1 MGAMRL
7 AGSAMAGAMAMVL
20 LIAACPAS
28 AEVNQVRIVRQFGLD
43 QLPLMV
49 VEQRKLIEK
58 AASVMGL
65 GQVKVDWVSPDKA
78 GPIETLD
85 HAQADLAPVG
95 IVEFIAVRDRR
106 LGTPYAV
113 EALAALSQLPYVL
126 VARNAGIKT
135 IRDFTERDRI
145 AVPVLQWSGPALM
158 LEMAA
163 AEEWGAAHYNRL
175 DGLVRAVPDAE
186 AAMQLRDGKG
196 EVDAHFS
203 RTPYIYAELG
213 GDTAHR
219 VMDSFDID
227 GPHTDNVL
235 VALTGFYRTNPK
247 LCSAIFAA
255 LQEADDLIK
264 KNPGEAAEIYASMTQ
279 GRDISVEDLSDMIG
293 DPDVAYRP
301 GPAGVAHMVA
311 FMAGIR
317 RISHP
322 VASWKDLFSL
332 DAQGEP
338 GN

>member
-1 MGAMRL
+1 
-7 AGSAMAGAMAMVL
+7 
-20 LIAACPAS
+20 
-28 AEVNQVRIVRQFGLD
+28 
-43 QLPLMV
+43 
-49 VEQRKLIEK
+49 
-58 AASVMGL
+58 
-65 GQVKVDWVSPDKA
+65 
-78 GPIETLD
+78 
-85 HAQADLAPVG
+85 
-95 IVEFIAVRDRR
+95 
-106 LGTPYAV
+106 
-113 EALAALSQLPYVL
+113 
-126 VARNAGIKT
+126 
-135 IRDFTERDRI
+135 
-145 AVPVLQWSGPALM
+145 
-158 LEMAA
+158 
-163 AEEWGAAHYNRL
+163 
-175 DGLVRAVPDAE
+175 
-186 AAMQLRDGKG
+186 
-196 EVDAHFS
+196 
-203 RTPYIYAELG
+203 
-213 GDTAHR
+213 
-219 VMDSFDID
+219 MDSFDID